1 MAVNPIPPQAYTKD
15 TMLRAYSWLQ
25 NQSLHIR
32 EMATTPDI
40 LVSLFLKTT
49 RDGEGALDRPSIQ
62 NFKNELR
69 SLAGLMGE
77 LESPVQEQVTSPAPA
92 FTSTPT
98 STPSSTPMKS
108 SNQTQTP
115 SPPFSAQGPLVEA
128 PLPRAQQSSSEVF
141 QSSTTA
147 STRGSGVEEGLGGSL
162 GTAELS
168 ISELDPQS
176 LEMIREVKSQL
187 NLSSEREALR
197 VVVRLGHLQVSRL
210 FR

>member
-40 LVSLFLKTT
+40 LVSLYLKTT
-49 RDGEGALDRPSIQ
+49 WDGEGALDRPSIQ

-77 LESPVQEQVTSPAPA
+77 LESAPTEAGSSPQPFPPQSPQLTSAPPNA
-92 FTSTPT
+92 PTKQSLPPLQGSNPQPKKKSEPLARAEELFFADVSDVKST
-98 STPSSTPMKS
+98 KS
-108 SNQTQTP
+108 DT
-115 SPPFSAQGPLVEA
+115 
-128 PLPRAQQSSSEVF
+128 
-141 QSSTTA
+141 
-147 STRGSGVEEGLGGSL
+147 GGS
-162 GTAELS
+162 TLS
-168 ISELDPQS
+168 SGDQAHTVHSSIFDLDQQS
-176 LEMIREVKSQL
+176 LEMIREVKTQL
-187 NLSSEREALR
+187 NLSSETEALR
-197 VVVRLGHLQVSRL
+197 AIVRLGHLQVTRL